1 MVSQKEIED
10 FLHGEDPEEYIVALE
25 YDYPTNKVYKVI
37 QHPTQGK
44 VIKSDTL
51 IPFAWIGSLK
61 GLNFYKNSAALQKQ
75 AMSEHGILIEK
86 LETRGDRRLEQGLN
100 YLVKS
105 TKSYSNLVNFFK
117 NGGLDPWGKTT
128 SDKVMILPP
137 VEQYLVQK
145 GKRLFKGF
153 NEYDEIHRFVFDI
166 ETTGLDPKSSSIF
179 LIGMKDNRGFEKVLS
194 AENEEEERQL
204 ICDFFDTINYLKP
217 TLVGGYNSAFFDFPF
232 IMKRA
237 ELLKLDIKKIA
248 KTLNPKYSIKTK
260 DGILKLANEMEP
272 YTQTMMWGYN
282 IIDIAHAVRRAQGI
296 NSDIK
301 SWGLKYITQFIGA
314 EKENRVY
321 VQGDKIGKI
330 YFEDKDYYFNPKTG
344 KYREVGFPGT
354 ENLLERFPDVYEV
367 VKGSYL
373 IERYLYD
380 DIWETMVV
388 DESFNQANFLL
399 SKLVPTTYERLSTMG
414 TATLWKMIMASWS
427 YKNKLAIP
435 KKNEKRPFTGGLSRL
450 LQVGYSKNVLKLD
463 YSSLYPSIQLV
474 HDVFPK
480 CDVTGAMKSM
490 LKYFRDTRIKYKKL
504 AEEYSKSDPKL
515 SSEYS
520 RKQLPI
526 KIFINAFFGS
536 LSAPHVFPWGDMDM
550 GEQITCTGRQYLRQ
564 MIMWF
569 MKRDYQPLVMD
580 SVEYDTP
587 VYLIDKMG
595 DLMILPISDIFDEES
610 KYKTSDNLRDFSE
623 KEYKVL
629 TKNGWQPINY
639 VYRHGTTKTIHKLVT
654 KDRLVNCTSDHS
666 VFQDG
671 VQIKPTNL
679 NRGNKIDIVEIPRM
693 NVIDTMSLEMANLIG
708 FFIGDGSSTYRD
720 RGQTYKNKKGI
731 IKKYRNMSGNFTLN
745 NSNLDIL
752 KKYQE
757 VLKKEFG
764 VDSNIYDTRKSSSV
778 YKLQTSN
785 AEICKWFSKN
795 CYTSYRQK
803 MIPKE
808 ILNGSNDI
816 MKSFLDG
823 FYLADGYGDDF
834 NNPIDITQKSKVCLA
849 GIVYML
855 KQLGVNYKIQIR
867 KDKPNIQTIV
877 LGHKRNGKWYG
888 INDTKS
894 KRKSDEIWNNVEMEN
909 KERYVYDIST
919 ADGTFVGGI
928 GGVLLKNT
936 DGVNFATPEGR
947 ESYSYIGKGLNG
959 LVEKDKQYFGA
970 EADVAEYNDLFM
982 RDEMGLD
989 IDGIWPATINVAR
1002 KNYALL
1008 TDKGKVKLTGNTIKS
1023 KKLPTYVVEFLD
1035 KGLRLL
1041 LDGKGSEF
1049 LDFYYEYVELI
1060 YNKQIPIAKIANKA
1074 RVKQSVND
1082 YKTHIT
1088 KKTKSGSFMSR
1099 QAHMELV
1106 IANNLK
1112 VGLGDTIYYVN
1123 NGQKK
1128 SHGDVQ
1134 KQKDGVAI
1142 NCYLID
1148 EKEIERNPDMLGDY
1162 NVSRYLAAFNKRI
1175 EPLLVVFH
1183 PDIRHDILIEDP
1195 TERVFFTKK
1204 QTELVRGFPDNEK
1217 SQDTLEEVLTL
1228 SESEIDFWL
1237 NVGID
1242 PYYMYLENT
1251 IDLVDI
1257 EYVEKNKKIMDG
1269 IEKTN
1274 VKSELETIDEEL
1286 SYLYGLLKD

>member
-25 YDYPTNKVYKVI
+25 YDYATNKIYKVI

-44 VIKSDTL
+44 VIKADTL
-51 IPFAWIGSLK
+51 IPFAWLGDLK
-61 GLNFYKNSAALQKQ
+61 GLNFYKNSSALQKQ

-86 LETRGDRRLEQGLN
+86 LETHGDRRLEQGLN
-100 YLVKS
+100 YLIKS

-128 SDKVMILPP
+128 SNKIMILPP

-166 ETTGLDPKSSSIF
+166 ETTGLDPKSSTIF

-194 AENEEEERQL
+194 AQNEEEERQL

-237 ELLKLDIKKIA
+237 EILKMDIKKIA
-248 KTLNPKYSIKTK
+248 KTLNPKHSIKTK

-272 YTQTMMWGYN
+272 YIQTMMWGYN
-282 IIDIAHAVRRAQGI
+282 IIDIAHAVRRAQAI

-321 VQGDKIGKI
+321 VQGDKIGRT
-330 YFEDKDYYFNPKTG
+330 YFENKDYYFNPKTG

-354 ENLLERFPDVYEV
+354 ENLLEKFPGVYEV

-380 DIWETMVV
+380 DIWETMIV

-450 LQVGYSKNVLKLD
+450 LQVGYSRKVLKLD

-569 MKRDYQPLVMD
+569 MKRGYQPLVMD
-580 SVEYDTP
+580 
-587 VYLIDKMG
+587 
-595 DLMILPISDIFDEES
+595 
-610 KYKTSDNLRDFSE
+610 
-623 KEYKVL
+623 
-629 TKNGWQPINY
+629 
-639 VYRHGTTKTIHKLVT
+639 
-654 KDRLVNCTSDHS
+654 
-666 VFQDG
+666 
-671 VQIKPTNL
+671 
-679 NRGNKIDIVEIPRM
+679 
-693 NVIDTMSLEMANLIG
+693 
-708 FFIGDGSSTYRD
+708 
-720 RGQTYKNKKGI
+720 
-731 IKKYRNMSGNFTLN
+731 
-745 NSNLDIL
+745 
-752 KKYQE
+752 
-757 VLKKEFG
+757 
-764 VDSNIYDTRKSSSV
+764 
-778 YKLQTSN
+778 
-785 AEICKWFSKN
+785 
-795 CYTSYRQK
+795 
-803 MIPKE
+803 
-808 ILNGSNDI
+808 
-816 MKSFLDG
+816 
-823 FYLADGYGDDF
+823 
-834 NNPIDITQKSKVCLA
+834 
-849 GIVYML
+849 
-855 KQLGVNYKIQIR
+855 
-867 KDKPNIQTIV
+867 
-877 LGHKRNGKWYG
+877 
-888 INDTKS
+888 
-894 KRKSDEIWNNVEMEN
+894 
-909 KERYVYDIST
+909 
-919 ADGTFVGGI
+919 
-928 GGVLLKNT
+928 T
-936 DGVNFATPEGR
+936 DGVNFATPEDR
-947 ESYSYIGKGLNG
+947 ENYSYVGKGLNG
-959 LVEKDKQYFGA
+959 LVEKDKEYFGA

-1023 KKLPTYVVEFLD
+1023 KKLPTYVVDFLD

-1041 LDGKGSEF
+1041 LDGKGAEF

-1074 RVKQSVND
+1074 RVKQSIND
-1082 YKTHIT
+1082 YKVHIT

-1099 QAHMELV
+1099 QAHMELA

-1142 NCYLID
+1142 NCYFID

-1183 PDIRHDILIEDP
+1183 PDIRHDILIENPSD
-1195 TERVFFTKK
+1195 RMLFTK
-1204 QTELVRGFPDNEK
+1204 QQAELVRGFPDNEK
-1217 SQDTLEEVLTL
+1217 SQDTLDEVLTL
-1228 SESEIDFWL
+1228 SESEIDFWS

-1242 PYYMYLENT
+1242 PYYMYLDGT
-1251 IDLVDI
+1251 IQLVDD
-1257 EYVEKNKKIMDG
+1257 EYVEKNRKIMNG

-1274 VKSELETIDEEL
+1274 VKSDLETIDEEL
-1286 SYLYGLLKD
+1286 SYLYGLLED